1 MQGINRVAFAAVSA
15 FDLLITTGELQ
26 GKGFLALERRSHAS
40 VLRWRGHA
48 MPVIAEKEHYLL
60 VSDGRR
66 FTVVERRAGKFYPL
80 CNGIR
85 HGLDLDDEGV
95 AQLMRLSGSYS
106 ELEARRR
113 LATVAEQWRELFEH
127 VR

>member
-1 MQGINRVAFAAVSA
+1 MQ
-15 FDLLITTGELQ
+15 
-26 GKGFLALERRSHAS
+26 
-40 VLRWRGHA
+40 
-48 MPVIAEKEHYLL
+48 VIAEKEHYLL
-60 VSDGRR
+60 VSDGKR

-85 HGLDLDDEGV
+85 HGVDLDDEGV
-95 AQLMRLSGSYS
+95 AELMHWSGACS
-106 ELEARRR
+106 EREGRKR